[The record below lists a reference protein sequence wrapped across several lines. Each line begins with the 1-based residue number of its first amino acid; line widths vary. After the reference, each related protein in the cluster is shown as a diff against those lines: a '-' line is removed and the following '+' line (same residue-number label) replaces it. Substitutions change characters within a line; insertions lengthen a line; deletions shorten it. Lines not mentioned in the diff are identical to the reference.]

1 MPTPILLPR
10 DYQPRADLLANRVI
24 AVTGANDDLG
34 RVAALAFGRHGATV
48 VLLGGKPRA
57 LEKVYDELVKSGAPK
72 PAAVPLELAE
82 AIPASFEELAVVL
95 NNEFGRLDGL
105 LHAAFEPGLLAPI
118 ELFDSDTWAR
128 VLQVNLNA
136 RFHLTRALLPLLKRS
151 SDASIIFTS
160 ADVGRQA
167 RAYWGAFA
175 AAAFGNEGLMQTLAA
190 EMADN
195 TTVRANSIDPGPTR
209 GFLRSRF
216 YPGEDAS
223 NLPRPEDLMAVFL
236 YLIGPD
242 SQALN
247 GQALSAQ
254 P

>member
-1 MPTPILLPR
+1 MTTPTALPR
-10 DYQPRADLLANRVI
+10 DYRPRPDLLAGRII

-34 RVAALAFGRHGATV
+34 RAAALVFGGHGATI
-48 VLLGGKPRA
+48 VLLGGKPRT
-57 LEKVYDELVKSGAPK
+57 LEKVYDELVGRGAPK
-72 PAAVPLELAE
+72 PAAVPMELAE
-82 AIPASFEELAVVL
+82 ATPSQFEELAQLL
-95 NNEFGRLDGL
+95 NNEFGKLDGL
-105 LHAAFEPGLLAPI
+105 LHAAFEPGLLAPL
-118 ELFDSDTWAR
+118 ELFDPDTWAR

-136 RFHLTRALLPLLKRS
+136 RFLLTRALLPLLKRS
-151 SDASIIFTS
+151 SDASVIFTS

-175 AAAFGNEGLMQTLAA
+175 AAAFGNEALMQTLAA

-195 TTVRANSIDPGPTR
+195 TPVRVNSLDPGPTR

-223 NLPRPEDLMAVFL
+223 GLPRPEDLMPAFL

-242 SQALN
+242 SRGQN
-247 GQALSAQ
+247 GQSFSAQ
-254 P
+254 D